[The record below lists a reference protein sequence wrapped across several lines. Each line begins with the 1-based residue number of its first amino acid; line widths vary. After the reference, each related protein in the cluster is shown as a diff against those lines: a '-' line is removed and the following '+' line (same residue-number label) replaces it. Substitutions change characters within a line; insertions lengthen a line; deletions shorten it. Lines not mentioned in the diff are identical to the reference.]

1 MTRNTISENQMKK
14 SKPPVHAGWQE
25 WEDALLWEEVSRV
38 RKAGKPLKS
47 VFEAVSQATGRK
59 ANSIRNYYYSKVR
72 ERKESGDFSD
82 SSMPEVT
89 AFVPFQEHEVREVL
103 KRVLCAQAR
112 GQSVRA
118 CTLEMGKGDNKA
130 MLRYQNKYRSV
141 IRNSPELVQSVMDEL
156 RAEGT
161 PFVNPYEYS
170 SSRGRKRMR
179 KAEGVAESA
188 LRAAQDWEKVAP
200 EASRELFAALG
211 TMAGAVKNE
220 ENQRVQNEVQAL
232 KLQLSTQRRQ
242 YEDLREQNSLL
253 ASLLRQ
259 LIDINKDIIQE
270 NPENFRTQE
279 LQNYIERILCGMKEF
294 SQAPAEKKDAND
306 TIGIV

>member
-112 GQSVRA
+112 GQSVREA
-118 CTLEMGKGDNKA
+118 QAAAYRAVDAIDFPSGFCRRDIGWREI
-130 MLRYQNKYRSV
+130 LRE
-141 IRNSPELVQSVMDEL
+141 RN
-156 RAEGT
+156 
-161 PFVNPYEYS
+161 
-170 SSRGRKRMR
+170 
-179 KAEGVAESA
+179 
-188 LRAAQDWEKVAP
+188 
-200 EASRELFAALG
+200 AALD
-211 TMAGAVKNE
+211 
-220 ENQRVQNEVQAL
+220 R
-232 KLQLSTQRRQ
+232 
-242 YEDLREQNSLL
+242 
-253 ASLLRQ
+253 
-259 LIDINKDIIQE
+259 
-270 NPENFRTQE
+270 
-279 LQNYIERILCGMKEF
+279 
-294 SQAPAEKKDAND
+294 
-306 TIGIV
+306 